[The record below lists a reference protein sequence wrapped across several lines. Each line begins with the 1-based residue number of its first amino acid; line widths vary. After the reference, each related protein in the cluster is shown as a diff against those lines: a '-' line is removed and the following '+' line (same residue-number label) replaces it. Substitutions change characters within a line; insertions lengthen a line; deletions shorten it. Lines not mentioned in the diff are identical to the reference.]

1 MEHKF
6 LVLCDP
12 EEDYAQHMAD
22 FLRRKKD
29 MDWDIRIFTVWEELQ
44 KFSVEEAIE
53 ILLVAESAYG
63 DYIKEISVKLPILL
77 NESGIL
83 IKKPGIKLK

>member
-29 MDWDIRIFTVWEELQ
+29 MDWEVRIFTVQEELQ
-44 KFSVEEAIE
+44 KFCAEEAIE

-63 DYIKEISVKLPILL
+63 DYVKALPIM
-77 NESGIL
+77 EGRF
-83 IKKPGIKLK
+83 KYFQM